1 MDEITDESPQNIR
14 TTEIR
19 KRKIRKKLIKC
30 VKELIN
36 AETQLQITK
45 IVTVKLEL

>member
-14 TTEIR
+14 TTEIK

-30 VKELIN
+30 VRVNKCGN
-36 AETQLQITK
+36 TTPNY
-45 IVTVKLEL
+45 